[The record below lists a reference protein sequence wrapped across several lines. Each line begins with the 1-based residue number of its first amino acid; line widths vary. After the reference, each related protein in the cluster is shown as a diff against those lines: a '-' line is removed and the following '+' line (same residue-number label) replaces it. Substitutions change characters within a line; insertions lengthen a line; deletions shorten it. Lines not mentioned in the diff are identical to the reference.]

1 MTQRVVPKSK
11 FANKKKEKDVTS
23 FCISNIINIT
33 VGATWKYDYSAVN
46 KFWSRRPEFES
57 RWRGMLWAPKARAA

>member
-33 VGATWKYDYSAVN
+33 VGAT
-46 KFWSRRPEFES
+46 
-57 RWRGMLWAPKARAA
+57 